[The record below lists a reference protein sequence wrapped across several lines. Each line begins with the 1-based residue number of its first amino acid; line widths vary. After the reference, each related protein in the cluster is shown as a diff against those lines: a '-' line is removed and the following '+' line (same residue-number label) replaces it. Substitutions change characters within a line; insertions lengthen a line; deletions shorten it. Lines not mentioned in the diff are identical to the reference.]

1 MNKNINGDSTKAD
14 LAIEKELKTRRKALK
29 SIIAASGVVVGSQA
43 LSSKWTRPLVESV
56 VLPAHALT
64 SLAAAG
70 AFSTGVVGAKLDY
83 IQPWY
88 AKTNLLDSLIS
99 PAHATDISGYEN
111 GVRASTCG
119 NDDIAGTNLGQYQ
132 IMMDINGSN
141 VNVCV
146 SSLGTGA
153 TGATP
158 QRCTQQTTTTI
169 NGQNIADV
177 DLLMDS
183 NVDLNA
189 DRETVQLRNIAVN
202 DALDTI
208 TGTLAVVNGPS
219 NTSTRTCGGSF
230 TCTQTATA
238 YTCST
243 GCTGGGSD

>member
-1 MNKNINGDSTKAD
+1 MNKNINNESAKAD
-14 LAIEKELKTRRKALK
+14 LATETELKTRRKALK
-29 SIIAASGVVVGSQA
+29 SIIAASGVVAGSQA

-56 VLPAHALT
+56 VLPAHAQT
-64 SLAAAG
+64 SMAAAAG

-99 PAHATDISGYEN
+99 PAHAVAGWEN
-111 GVRASTCG
+111 GVRNATCG
-119 NDDIAGTNLGQYQ
+119 FDNTAGTNSGQYQ

-141 VNVCV
+141 VDVCI
-146 SSLGTGA
+146 SSLGGTTG
-153 TGATP
+153 TV
-158 QRCTQQTTTTI
+158 QQCTQQTTATL

-183 NVDLNA
+183 NVDLSE
-189 DRETVQLRNIAVN
+189 DREMVQLRNIAVN

-208 TGTLAVVNGPS
+208 TGTLGVVSGPD
-219 NTSTRTCGGSF
+219 NTSTETCSGSF

-238 YTCST
+238 YSCTT
-243 GCTGGGSD
+243 GCSGGSD